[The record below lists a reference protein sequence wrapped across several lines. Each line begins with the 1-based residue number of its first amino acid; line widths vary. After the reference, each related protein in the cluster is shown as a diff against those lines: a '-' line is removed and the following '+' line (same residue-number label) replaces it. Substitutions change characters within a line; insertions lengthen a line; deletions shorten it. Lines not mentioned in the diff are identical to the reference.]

1 MCVKYYSE
9 FLFGDFPCSPV
20 IRTLHFHPG
29 SAGLIPGQ
37 GARIP
42 HAIVLWP
49 MCEKKKKRSPTDVQS
64 VGKASVI
71 AQVCEII
78 RGCM

>member
-1 MCVKYYSE
+1 M
-9 FLFGDFPCSPV
+9 

-29 SAGLIPGQ
+29 GAGLIPGQ

-42 HAIVLWP
+42 HA
-49 MCEKKKKRSPTDVQS
+49 MCCGQCVKKKKRRSPTDVQS